1 MGSTARAFA
10 PQMETA
16 TIFFNAAQEIAPL
29 PPEGRY
35 VLPQDAVAASAVV
48 YVVGPRGPAPV
59 PFSVRGGA
67 APARVTVTK
76 DGTVFAGD
84 LVSLD
89 GHSVTVAT
97 GRGVTQT
104 VEAYERV
111 SVQQRD
117 RPVIAVGS
125 DASPLH
131 GGARVAFMREGL
143 SWRPSYLIYLGDAY
157 DRAGIGDNDLGANTS
172 IRQIVAVADID
183 NRRDEAVAVDDAW
196 LAAARVPLPPPQTPP
211 PRPRA
216 ASAMMAAQESEE
228 APHMLMASRA
238 AAPSPAAYSPHDRH
252 IETADQ
258 DNADSDN
265 KDRATNYHVG
275 PLALDR
281 NVSLTLP
288 LFVAGAPAKQAEVRL
303 GTLPTGPS
311 APGDRATPVTR
322 GYRFVAQESM
332 PAGRATVFDPDM
344 RFAGIADVS
353 SAVSGEPVDLVLGPS
368 TDVDI
373 DAWVQVT
380 TTYEPL
386 AAANSGPQ
394 GSAVQPVGPDRAWH
408 RDHGDGDDDGGYGD
422 DNNDADDDSIGR
434 DRTSRPVVARVVDRV
449 AIRGTVHNGA
459 DRPVLLVL
467 AYRPVFGGVVCAAEP
482 PYDRVTRGVV
492 EWQATVPPGST
503 DLEIALDVD
512 RGQRLLPGPP
522 P

>member
-1 MGSTARAFA
+1 MDTV
-10 PQMETA
+10 
-16 TIFFNAAQEIAPL
+16 TIFFNAAQETAPL

-48 YVVGPRGPAPV
+48 YVDGPRGPAPV

-76 DGTVFAGD
+76 DGTVFVGD
-84 LVSLD
+84 LISLD
-89 GHSVTVAT
+89 ARSVTVAT

-117 RPVIAVGS
+117 RPVIAVDSGVG
-125 DASPLH
+125 PLR
-131 GGARVAFMREGL
+131 GDARVAFMREGL

-157 DRAGIGDNDLGANTS
+157 DHTARGDDGLGENTS
-172 IRQIVAVADID
+172 IRQIVGVADID
-183 NRRDEAVAVDDAW
+183 NRRDEAVAADDAW
-196 LAAARVPLPPPQTPP
+196 LAAARVPLPPTSPS

-216 ASAMMAAQESEE
+216 ASVMMAAQESEE
-228 APHMLMASRA
+228 APRMLMASRA
-238 AAPSPAAYSPHDRH
+238 AAPSPAAYSPDDRP
-252 IETADQ
+252 IERVEQ
-258 DNADSDN
+258 DDADSGN

-275 PLALDR
+275 PLTLDR
-281 NVSLTLP
+281 GASLTLP
-288 LFVAGAPAKQAEVRL
+288 LFVAGAPAEQAEVRF
-303 GTLPTGPS
+303 GALPTGPS
-311 APGDRATPVTR
+311 APGDHTTPVVR
-322 GYRFVAQESM
+322 GYRFVAQEPM

-353 SAVSGEPVDLVLGPS
+353 SAVPGEPVDLVLGPS
-368 TDVDI
+368 TDINV

-386 AAANSGPQ
+386 AAADNGPQ
-394 GSAVQPVGPDRAWH
+394 DNAVQPIGPDSAWY
-408 RDHGDGDDDGGYGD
+408 RDDDGGDDGD
-422 DNNDADDDSIGR
+422 DAAISVDR
-434 DRTSRPVVARVVDRV
+434 DRAPRPVVARVLDRV

-467 AYRPVFGGVVCAAEP
+467 TYRPVLGGVVCAAEP

-512 RGQRLLPGPP
+512 RGQRLLPDQS
-522 P
+522 

>member
-1 MGSTARAFA
+1 MDTV
-10 PQMETA
+10 
-16 TIFFNAAQEIAPL
+16 TIFFNAAQETAPL

-48 YVVGPRGPAPV
+48 YADGPRGPVPV

-67 APARVTVTK
+67 APARATATK
-76 DGTVFAGD
+76 DGAVFAGD
-84 LVSLD
+84 LISLD
-89 GHSVTVAT
+89 AHSVTVAT

-104 VEAYERV
+104 VEAYDRV

-117 RPVIAVGS
+117 RPVIAVVSSVG
-125 DASPLH
+125 PLR
-131 GGARVAFMREGL
+131 GDARVAFMREGL

-157 DRAGIGDNDLGANTS
+157 DRTGRGDNDLGGNTS
-172 IRQIVAVADID
+172 IRQIVAVAEID
-183 NRRDEAVAVDDAW
+183 NRRDEAVAADDAW
-196 LAAARVPLPPPQTPP
+196 LAAGCVPLPPP

-216 ASAMMAAQESEE
+216 PSAMMAVQEPEE

-238 AAPSPAAYSPHDRH
+238 AAPSPAAYSPDDRH
-252 IETADQ
+252 HIEATDRDDAG
-258 DNADSDN
+258 SDN
-265 KDRATNYHVG
+265 RDRATNYHVG

-281 NVSLTLP
+281 GASLALP
-288 LFVAGAPAKQAEVRL
+288 LFVAGAPADQAEVRF
-303 GTLPTGPS
+303 GALPTGPS
-311 APGDRATPVTR
+311 APGDRTTPVVR

-353 SAVSGEPVDLVLGPS
+353 SAVPGEPVDLVLGPS
-368 TDVDI
+368 TDVDV

-386 AAANSGPQ
+386 VSGVYGPQ
-394 GSAVQPVGPDRAWH
+394 DGPVQSISPDSARYRDRD
-408 RDHGDGDDDGGYGD
+408 DHDDDDDDDGAGD
-422 DNNDADDDSIGR
+422 GADGTTIK
-434 DRTSRPVVARVVDRV
+434 DRAPRPVVARVVDRV
-449 AIRGTVHNGA
+449 AIHGTVHNGA

-482 PYDRVTRGVV
+482 PYDRATRGTV

-512 RGQRLLPGPP
+512 RGQRLLPGPSP
-522 P
+522 

>member
-1 MGSTARAFA
+1 
-10 PQMETA
+10 META

-35 VLPQDAVAASAVV
+35 ALPQDAVAASAVV

-84 LVSLD
+84 LISLD
-89 GHSVTVAT
+89 AHSVTVAT

-125 DASPLH
+125 GASPLR

-143 SWRPSYLIYLGDAY
+143 SWRPSYLIYLGDAH
-157 DRAGIGDNDLGANTS
+157 DRAGRGDNDLGANTS

-211 PRPRA
+211 PPRPRA
-216 ASAMMAAQESEE
+216 AFAMMAAQESEE

-238 AAPSPAAYSPHDRH
+238 AAPSPAVYSPDDRP
-252 IETADQ
+252 IEGLDQ
-258 DNADSDN
+258 DNADSDS
-265 KDRATNYHVG
+265 KDKATNYHVG
-275 PLALDR
+275 QLALDR
-281 NVSLTLP
+281 NASLTLP
-288 LFVAGAPAKQAEVRL
+288 LFVAGAPAKQAEVRF

-332 PAGRATVFDPDM
+332 PAGRATVFDPGM

-353 SAVSGEPVDLVLGPS
+353 SAVSGEPVDLALGPS
-368 TDVDI
+368 TDVDV

-386 AAANSGPQ
+386 ASPGNGLQDDP
-394 GSAVQPVGPDRAWH
+394 VQSIGADRAWR
-408 RDHGDGDDDGGYGD
+408 RDHGGCGD

-434 DRTSRPVVARVVDRV
+434 DRTLRPVVARVVDRV

-459 DRPVLLVL
+459 DRPMLLVL

-503 DLEIALDVD
+503 DLEIALGVD
-512 RGQRLLPGPP
+512 RGQRLLPGPSP
-522 P
+522 